1 MKRKIW
7 AGVTVLSLWMAGFS
21 PAISFADA
29 LDDQRERVKKR
40 DKEIQRLEKEKQAT
54 LEEKEAAFAELSR
67 MKGELEKL
75 NQSVYDTGEKLKRKK
90 EQLLNKERQIRQQRI
105 LFNDRIRTL
114 YQQGEMFYLD
124 TLLQAD
130 SFSDFLSRLE
140 FIRLITKR
148 DKILI
153 QNYKTDQKFLAE
165 EKKEIEVLLQEEKEK
180 AEKAEKIHARLTKE
194 YAEYEKDLSA
204 LKAKQKDLEAANN
217 EEKRRIRDFLR
228 KQAAAEAR
236 KEKASEDVDHAGGK
250 FYWPVTGARMTDGYG
265 MRYHPVRKQYRMH
278 TGIDLAGSM
287 GTPIHAAEDGTVI
300 ESRPAKGYGYIV
312 IISHGGGLATLYAH
326 MYPQDVSVKVGQKVS
341 RGQTIARIGN
351 NGWSTGPH
359 LHVEVLKNGNHTDPI
374 PYFK

>member
-1 MKRKIW
+1 VKRKIW

-21 PAISFADA
+21 PAISFADT
-29 LDDQRERVKKR
+29 LDDQRERVKER
-40 DKEIQRLEKEKQAT
+40 DKEIQQLEKEKQAT

-90 EQLLNKERQIRQQRI
+90 EQLLDKERQIRQQQI

-114 YQQGEMFYLD
+114 YQQGAMFYLD

-130 SFSDFLSRLE
+130 SFSEFLNRLE

-148 DKILI
+148 DKNLI
-153 QNYKTDQKFLAE
+153 QNYEADQKSLAK

-194 YAEYEKDLSA
+194 YAKYEKDLSA
-204 LKAKQKDLEAANN
+204 LKAKQKDLEEANN

-228 KQAAAEAR
+228 KQAEAEAR

-250 FYWPVTGARMTDGYG
+250 FYWPVNGARVTDGYG

-359 LHVEVLKNGNHTDPI
+359 LHVEVLKNGNHTDPM